1 MFDLKGIYC
10 PIATPFIDDKIAYD
24 KLDENLDFW
33 ISSKLEGIVVMV
45 PTASSYRC
53 GKARKR
59 S

>member
-33 ISSKLEGIVVMV
+33 ISSKLEAPM
-45 PTASSYRC
+45 ASSYRC